1 MKVDTLRLHNP
12 EFRVL
17 DLSLFGKY
25 ENEPNDSLLRIS
37 TYYYNAD
44 LINVEFK
51 EVWNKETGVVEKRS
65 PLHINLSIPK
75 LLSGG
80 KNNVDYEVKAG
91 VEVILA
97 DTIRDLLSGLV
108 EVDYSRFCC
117 DRIDVYKNISY
128 NPLDLIYWVDTLR
141 FNMKYKKNTY
151 DTEKTHNLTFHN
163 KSREYA
169 VYDKVK
175 ELEDKGVSVS
185 IDGDITRGELRLKKK
200 RVIANAFG
208 GEVYFYEVLN
218 LIAYGSDVLKDVYN
232 KGVLYI
238 LNGLKDVSDG
248 LEKLRGVDSLES
260 LKLYPY
266 VVYFRDSKNVKDFGC
281 ALERLFKKGEI
292 SRTSYYRH
300 KEWVENVVNEVKSV
314 DIERLKRLLL
324 YD

>member
-12 EFRVL
+12 EFKVL
-17 DLSLFGKY
+17 DLSLFGRY

-37 TYYYNAD
+37 TYYYNTD

-65 PLHINLSIPK
+65 PLHINISVPK
-75 LLSGG
+75 LLSG
-80 KNNVDYEVKAG
+80 KDNVDYEIKRG
-91 VEVILA
+91 IDVILA
-97 DTIRDLLSGLV
+97 DSIKDLLSGLV
-108 EVDYSRFCC
+108 EVDYSGFCC
-117 DRIDVYKNISY
+117 DRIDVYKNVPY
-128 NPLDLIYWVDTLR
+128 KPLDLIYWVDTLR

-151 DTEKTHNLTFHN
+151 DTEKTHNITFHN

-169 VYDKVK
+169 LYDKVK

-185 IDGDITRGELRLKKK
+185 IDGDITRGELRLKRKK
-200 RVIANAFG
+200 VIADVFG
-208 GEVYFYEVLN
+208 GEVKFFDILDI
-218 LIAYGSDVLKDVYN
+218 IAHSPDVLKDVYN

-238 LNGLKDVSDG
+238 LNGLKDVVDG
-248 LEKLRGVDSLES
+248 FDGLRGVDSIER
-260 LKLYPY
+260 LKVYPY
-266 VVYFRDSKNVKDFGC
+266 VVFFKDSENVKSYNL
-281 ALERLFKKGEI
+281 ALSRLYKKGII
-292 SRTSYYRH
+292 SRASYYRH